1 MNLLRRLSFYL
12 QRDEFERDLEEEMHF
27 HREMKREENLASG
40 MTLDEARRAAEREF
54 GRTSRLMEESRET
67 WSFALLDSLAQDVRL
82 GLRALRMRPGFT
94 VVGLLSLALGI
105 GANTAVFTLLN
116 EAFLRPLPV
125 AAPEELFS
133 LQNDTSRQMF
143 PAFSY
148 PNYEDYRDRSDAF
161 SGLIAYRFAPLSV
174 SHDGLAERMWGYL
187 VSGNYFEVLGV
198 EPALGRL
205 LSSEDDVL
213 PGGHPVAVLSHR
225 SWLSRFGGEPGI
237 LGDDVLI
244 NGRSYTIVGVA
255 APGFDGTEVIA
266 APEVF
271 LPIAMQA
278 AIERR
283 EDSLDNRALERFYV
297 QGRLRAGVRRER
309 AQASLDSIALEL
321 EREHPRINQGKRI
334 SLAPA
339 GLMSGRMRSG
349 LLGFTGLLMGVVG
362 FALLLACT
370 NLANLLLA
378 RAAERRREIGMSL
391 ALGASRLRLVRRL
404 LVECVVLSAAGGLLG
419 YFLALWLVRL
429 AALYRPPFD
438 FPIAWDL
445 EIDLRVALF
454 TFFLSLAAGVL
465 FGLLPALRVTKA
477 GPRAALQDEASG
489 ERAFRWSRGGG
500 LVVFQVALSLL
511 LLVGSGL
518 MARGLKRAQAVSLGF
533 DPARAAE
540 VSFDLRLQGYEVEKG
555 RELQRELLE
564 RVRTLPG
571 VAAAAVADFVPVD
584 LHFSRT
590 RLFAEGEPVRERVNE
605 APITFVSR
613 VSPGYFSAMT
623 SRVLAGRDFT
633 EADDEGSLPVAVVS
647 EALASRFWP
656 GEDPLGKR
664 LSLGSP
670 DTPRVQVVGVA
681 EDGKYASLNEQP
693 QPFVYLPIRQDYS
706 GATTVVVRAVSDPG
720 RLLPSI
726 RGEIQRIDP
735 AIAVFGARV
744 LADRLAFPLFPAR
757 IAATL
762 LSLFG
767 LLSLFLAAVG
777 IYGVMSQM
785 VSPRR
790 REIGIRVAL
799 GARREDVLKLAMSAG
814 MIPTLVGILA
824 GTGAALVLTR
834 WMTSLLFGVSPKDP
848 WTFTATAVVLM
859 MVAAVAC
866 FLPARR
872 AATAAPMVSL
882 RTE

>member
-1 MNLLRRLSFYL
+1 MSSWTRWLRTFASG
-12 QRDEFERDLEEEMHF
+12 FERSGCGP
-27 HREMKREENLASG
+27 AS
-40 MTLDEARRAAEREF
+40 
-54 GRTSRLMEESRET
+54 
-67 WSFALLDSLAQDVRL
+67 
-82 GLRALRMRPGFT
+82 PT
-94 VVGLLSLALGI
+94 VALLSLALGI

-125 AAPEELFS
+125 AAPDELVS
-133 LQNDTSRQMF
+133 LQNDTSRRMF

-161 SGLIAYRFAPLSV
+161 SGLIAYRFAPLAV
-174 SHDGLAERMWGYL
+174 SYDGLAERMWGYL
-187 VSGNYFEVLGV
+187 VSGNYFEVLGI
-198 EPALGRL
+198 EPSLGRL

-237 LGDDVLI
+237 LGSDVLV

-266 APEVF
+266 APEIF

-278 AIERR
+278 AVDRR
-283 EDSLDNRALERFYV
+283 NDTLDDRSAENFYV
-297 QGRLRAGVRRER
+297 QGRLRDGVGWDR

-321 EREHPRINQGKRI
+321 EREHPRINQGKRV
-334 SLAPA
+334 SLSAA

-349 LLGFTGLLMGVVG
+349 FLGFIGLLMGVVG

-391 ALGASRLRLVRRL
+391 ALGAGRLRLVRRL
-404 LVECVVLSAAGGLLG
+404 LVECVVLSLAGGLLG
-419 YFLALWLVRL
+419 FLLALWLLRL
-429 AALYRPPFD
+429 VAFYRPPFD

-445 EIDLRVALF
+445 EIDLRVAFF
-454 TFFLSLAAGVL
+454 TFFVSLAAGVL
-465 FGLLPALRVTKA
+465 FGLLPALRVTKV
-477 GPRAALQDEASG
+477 GPRAALQDEPSG
-489 ERAFRWSRGGG
+489 EWAFRWSRGGA

-518 MARGLKRAQAVSLGF
+518 MARGLRRAQAVALGF
-533 DPARAAE
+533 DPARAVE
-540 VSFDLRLQGYEVEKG
+540 VSFDLGLQGYGEARG
-555 RELQRELLE
+555 RELQREIVE
-564 RVRTLPG
+564 RLRTLPG
-571 VAAAAVADFVPVD
+571 VEAAAVADFVPVD

-590 RLFAEGEPVRERVNE
+590 RLFIEGEPVRERVNE

-623 SRVLAGRDFT
+623 TRVVAGRDFT
-633 EADDEGSLPVAVVS
+633 EADEEGSLPVALVS
-647 EALASRFWP
+647 EALAVRFWP

-670 DTPRVQVVGVA
+670 DGPRVEVVGVA

-693 QPFVYLPIRQDYS
+693 QPFVYLPIRQVYS
-706 GATTVVVRAVSDPG
+706 GTTTVVVRAASDPG

-726 RGEIQRIDP
+726 RAEIQRIDP
-735 AIAVFGARV
+735 GMAVFGARV

-757 IAATL
+757 IAASF
-762 LSLFG
+762 LSVFG
-767 LLSLFLAAVG
+767 ALSLFLAAVG

-785 VSPRR
+785 VSRRR

-814 MIPTLVGILA
+814 MISTLLGILI
-824 GTGAALVLTR
+824 GTGSAMILTR

-848 WTFTATAVVLM
+848 WTFTATAGVLM
-859 MVAAVAC
+859 MVAALAC

-872 AATAAPMVSL
+872 AASAAPMVSL